1 MPPKLQMLR
10 RRRSPP
16 TSARAVEMA
25 GKYRRHL
32 ITLRDGREVTLCEI
46 AALRGEPHATIG
58 QRCKVVDAGGPRR
71 LQRPG
76 LHATR
81 GLATLREGGGTARR
95 KSRRPVHRPAHCV
108 ETGGTSGCALRNDSD
123 RNRAVEFA
131 STSTPPG
138 ACDAVQQGV
147 ADNPRWRAGDAAIV
161 PLPPSAFS
169 LWRPP
174 AAMKGGYRTSQLGG
188 QPSGSDIARP
198 TDAGRPKGVGGPFP
212 IE

>member
-1 MPPKLQMLR
+1 MLPKLQMLR

-81 GLATLREGGGTARR
+81 GL
-95 KSRRPVHRPAHCV
+95 PP
-108 ETGGTSGCALRNDSD
+108 CA
-123 RNRAVEFA
+123 
-131 STSTPPG
+131 
-138 ACDAVQQGV
+138 
-147 ADNPRWRAGDAAIV
+147 
-161 PLPPSAFS
+161 
-169 LWRPP
+169 
-174 AAMKGGYRTSQLGG
+174 KG
-188 QPSGSDIARP
+188 
-198 TDAGRPKGVGGPFP
+198 AGRPGERAGGQYTGQRTASRQVGHRGAPSETIP
-212 IE
+212 IAIVRSNLPPPQPLQAPATRSSRAWRTTRGGELATPLLCRCHLQHSAYGDHRQP